1 MGAHCAPAW
10 GLALGIDPS
19 PHPRLPGLSHGA
31 SEEKWDETGSE
42 MLGRLAG
49 MGSRWQAPAGR
60 RRVGAKHRDCAYP
73 ALAAAVAAAAAAAGV
88 RGRPSCAAS
97 SGETPGVARAL
108 GDQRLR
114 GGACPGRGRRAEPRS
129 VGARRGAQWRGSC
142 QVPSFPASSSSLLP
156 LLSPPPLLR
165 LGKSF
170 PPYPARAPPS
180 PQP

>member
-114 GGACPGRGRRAEPRS
+114 GAHAQVGGAERNREAWGLGEVLS
-129 VGARRGAQWRGSC
+129 GEGAAKSP
-142 QVPSFPASSSSLLP
+142 PSPLLP
-156 LLSPPPLLR
+156 LPSSHCFPPPL
-165 LGKSF
+165 F
-170 PPYPARAPPS
+170 
-180 PQP
+180 